1 MNHPSCCLTMGNGVL
16 MNLWVKAHRS
26 GVQMRLSISKAGG
39 AVEEVLEREKR
50 RGIHER
56 SCWERELGTT
66 ASSRRLY
73 LARPMGSSQSRL
85 KSSEKQRYSIFNF
98 KLCFCSLQL
107 FPSPNLQY
115 NRLHIN
121 ALCRWFEGNW
131 GKQLS
136 AQKGS

>member
-1 MNHPSCCLTMGNGVL
+1 MNHPSCCLTVVNSVL
-16 MNLWVKAHRS
+16 MNLFLYRF
-26 GVQMRLSISKAGG
+26 GVQMRLSTTKAGG
-39 AVEEVLEREKR
+39 TEEEVLKREKR
-50 RGIHER
+50 RGIRER

-66 ASSRRLY
+66 ASSRRLD

-85 KSSEKQRYSIFNF
+85 KSSEKWRCSIFNF
-98 KLCFCSLQL
+98 KLCFCGLQL